1 MATDQ
6 VTFFGEPLRKQI
18 EVYFV
23 SAGREI
29 HVSVSYGAVG
39 PVIDYNSQ
47 ILLVQKL
54 LSELARDPSGDKFKE
69 LGKPGRRSVPR
80 WRSCGAKSVI
90 QRSSEKIATAGST
103 SVLDSRSNE
112 QAGPSRTG
120 RGARRPVMRWR
131 PTTKEK

>member
-23 SAGREI
+23 SAGREL

-80 WRSCGAKSVI
+80 TEIKSTNDGAAAARNQSFNAPVKKLRLPAVLPCS
-90 QRSSEKIATAGST
+90 TAAPT
-103 SVLDSRSNE
+103 SKRAQAERAAALAVL
-112 QAGPSRTG
+112 
-120 RGARRPVMRWR
+120 
-131 PTTKEK
+131 